1 MRIPITLVFL
11 LASTAAQAHAQTSR
25 PRAGAPRGGRLAH
38 PVVETIDEHHSTLT
52 FVLTTNAREGRE
64 VVVPIVL
71 PEGMI
76 ATELSI
82 SMGGEAAE
90 AAYPYQAGSARELY
104 DGIVAQIKDPAL
116 LEWSKDGQLR
126 LSVFPVMRGVPARVT
141 IVLTADD
148 ESATAELARVDREM
162 SLIATPGIKP
172 RRERYVDYWPP
183 HHSIVP
189 VAMLDA
195 DD

>member
-1 MRIPITLVFL
+1 MRISLTLVLL
-11 LASTAAQAHAQTSR
+11 LASTAAQAHASTSR
-25 PRAGAPRGGRLAH
+25 PRAGTPNGGRLAH
-38 PVVETIDEHHSTLT
+38 PVLETIDEHHSMLT

-64 VVVPIVL
+64 VIVPIVL
-71 PEGMI
+71 PEGMT

-82 SMGGEAAE
+82 SMGSEAAE
-90 AAYPYQAGSARELY
+90 SAYPYQAGSARELY

-116 LEWSKDGQLR
+116 LEWSKDGQLK

-148 ESATAELARVDREM
+148 EIAADERARVDPEM
-162 SLIATPGIKP
+162 SLIATPGIRP
-172 RRERYVDYWPP
+172 QRDRYADYWPP

-195 DD
+195 DE